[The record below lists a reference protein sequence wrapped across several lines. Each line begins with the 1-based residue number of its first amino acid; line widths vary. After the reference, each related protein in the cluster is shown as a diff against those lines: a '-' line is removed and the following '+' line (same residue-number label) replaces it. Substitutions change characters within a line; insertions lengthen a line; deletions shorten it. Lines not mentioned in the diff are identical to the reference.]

1 MTDIDTH
8 NPQRYLAYSATS
20 DSLQS
25 DREEELLTAFLDEK
39 TGDFHRHDGRNGEPV
54 KSLDNIVYHE
64 VELSHAEVSRHADAV
79 VFYRGTSFYIVEV
92 KESLN
97 DELIGQLLVRERL
110 FRNTEPLHHFEPKKL
125 AVVAD
130 ANGELVRMVKDR
142 YGIETR
148 TVDYGL

>member
-1 MTDIDTH
+1 MTGIDTH
-8 NPQRYLAYSATS
+8 DPQRYLAHAATS
-20 DSLQS
+20 DSLGS
-25 DREEELLTAFLDEK
+25 DTEEDLLTEFLNEKDE
-39 TGDFHRHDGRNGEPV
+39 DFHRHDGQNGTPT

-64 VELSHAEVSRHADAV
+64 VKLSHAGLSRHADAV
-79 VFYRGTSFYIVEV
+79 VFYRGTRFYLVEV

-97 DELIGQLLVRERL
+97 DELIGQLLVRDRL
-110 FRNTEPLHHFEPKKL
+110 FRNTEPLHQFEPKKL

-130 ANGELVRMVKDR
+130 ANGELARMAHDR